1 MHSMQRGKNQCWEAA
16 AASVGLRT
24 DEDKTKIMKVY
35 TDSSIGKWSYTV
47 FMKLKSS
54 YTREA
59 C

>member
-1 MHSMQRGKNQCWEAA
+1 MQRGKNQCWEAA